1 MTGALT
7 QRGDLPQS
15 LALALALHLAG
26 LLLAGVI
33 RDPTPPSLVPPRA
46 TRVSVHLKA
55 VPQQAPEVTARP
67 HVEMPSAV
75 QLPSPVAAPPAAPPA
90 PEWSRL
96 PLPAARERVTPARSV
111 TPPPPAAVAPA
122 RLAAVPSVEPE
133 TIGDLLP
140 QTRIG
145 SEAIDGDFDVAPRQ
159 RQTIRPVY
167 PRESRE
173 RGESGIVVA
182 MAHVTADGRVARV
195 EITRS
200 SGYPAL
206 DRAARNALLAARFS
220 PARRGNTAV
229 PARVSVPFEFKLTE
243 R

>member
-1 MTGALT
+1 LTGALT

-75 QLPSPVAAPPAAPPA
+75 QLPSPVAAPP
-90 PEWSRL
+90 
-96 PLPAARERVTPARSV
+96 LPAARERVAPARSV

-140 QTRIG
+140 QARIG

-220 PARRGNTAV
+220 PARRGNTTV
-229 PARVSVPFEFKLTE
+229 PARVRIPFEFKLTE